1 MDQAWIFW
9 LVLSVLFLAVELGTV
24 ALVSIW
30 FVLGSVV
37 ALFASLAGMSL
48 TWQII
53 LMLVVSG
60 IGLIIFLM
68 IKDKLNIGKNPHVPT
83 NADALIGEEAV
94 VIEKINALDNKGL
107 VRVKGREWRAVA
119 SPESEEIEVGEIVKI
134 LSIQGVKLIVSK

>member
-9 LVLSVLFLAVELGTV
+9 LVLSLIFLVVELGTV

-37 ALFASLAGMSL
+37 AFCAALAGMSL
-48 TWQII
+48 TWQIA
-53 LMLVVSG
+53 LMLIVSG

-68 IKDKLNIGKNPHVPT
+68 VKDKLNIGKNSHVPT
-83 NADALIGEEAV
+83 NLDALIGEEAV

-119 SPESEEIEVGEIVKI
+119 NPESEEIEVGEIVKI

>member
-9 LVLSVLFLAVELGTV
+9 LVLSLIFLAVELGTV

-37 ALFASLAGMSL
+37 ALCAALAGMSL
-48 TWQII
+48 TWQIV
-53 LMLVVSG
+53 LMLIVSG

-68 IKDKLNIGKNPHVPT
+68 VKDKLNIGKNSHVPT
-83 NADALIGEEAV
+83 NLDALIGEEAV

-107 VRVKGREWRAVA
+107 VRVKGREWRALA
-119 SPESEEIEVGEIVKI
+119 NLESEEIEVGEIVKI

>member
-9 LVLSVLFLAVELGTV
+9 LVLSLIFLAVELGTV

-37 ALFASLAGMSL
+37 ALCAALAGMSL
-48 TWQII
+48 TWQIV
-53 LMLVVSG
+53 LMLIVSG

-68 IKDKLNIGKNPHVPT
+68 VKDKLNIGKNSHVPT
-83 NADALIGEEAV
+83 NLDALVGEEAV

-107 VRVKGREWRAVA
+107 VRVKGREWRALA
-119 SPESEEIEVGEIVKI
+119 NLESEEIEVGEIVKI